1 LETASKL
8 RRGQLHNAEKS
19 LELQFEKGPSEES
32 ADVRS
37 IQRQLEDWTLCQLF
51 MSLASLVQVVHRI
64 LSIWEPEG
72 RYERYRGAPGA
83 VQALVFYQTGIL
95 SEALLKRL
103 KGVHLELFAAAV
115 DRSERSTAS
124 ASSSTFHRRVGEESI
139 VEHFD
144 ASIHPSIYLSVYL
157 STRLSVVQ
165 CHSV

>member
-1 LETASKL
+1 MSTVYEF
-8 RRGQLHNAEKS
+8 GI
-19 LELQFEKGPSEES
+19 P
-32 ADVRS
+32 RS
-37 IQRQLEDWTLCQLF
+37 SCSSYSVNLG
-51 MSLASLVQVVHRI
+51 
-64 LSIWEPEG
+64 PEG

-144 ASIHPSIYLSVYL
+144 ASIHPSIHLSIYLSICRPVYL
-157 STRLSVVQ
+157 CCSVIQ
-165 CHSV
+165 CNVVYCNVV